1 MRGDQRLT
9 GGRDVPGFGYAHGCP
24 RKIHDGIGIA
34 SSYQVG
40 NPGAI
45 KARRDPADRPTTGR
59 DRCLLGRRGDF
70 RHSAAAGG
78 RGQPRPNHW
87 TAEDFRGHHCKHLE
101 ESRRLRPASTE
112 QAMTRPPKRSMFAG
126 DGVAAPLQHATFR
139 RIWLAS
145 LLSNLGLLIQAV
157 GAAWAMTQM
166 TSSADKVALVQTA
179 LMLPVMLIS
188 MPAGAIADMYD
199 RRIVALIS
207 LAIALSGAT
216 ALTVLAW
223 LGLVTPETLLALC
236 FVVGSGM
243 ALFGPAWQSS
253 VTEQV
258 PPETLPSAV
267 ALNGISYNIAR
278 SFGPAIGGI
287 VVAAAGAV
295 AAFAANAVLYLPLL
309 IVLFLWRRTS
319 QPSRLPRER
328 LNRAI
333 VSGVRYIAN
342 SPAIKIVLTR
352 TLVTGLIGGSV
363 SALMPLVARDLLH
376 GGAQTYGIMLGAF
389 GMGAVI
395 GALNI
400 TEVRKRMS
408 GEAAIRACALSMGG
422 AIAAVALS
430 REPVLT
436 AAALVIAGAVWMLAV
451 ALFNIGVQ
459 LSAPRWVAGRSLAAF
474 QASIAGGIA
483 IGSWGW
489 GRLTDAVGVEAAL
502 LVSAAL
508 MLASPLL
515 GLWLQ
520 MPRIGARNE
529 DAEVL
534 ADPEVQLSLTA
545 RSGPL
550 VVEIEYRVA
559 QDNAR
564 AFHNVMQEV
573 QLSRQRN
580 GAYGWSI
587 ARDIADPELWTE
599 RYHCPTWLDYL
610 RQRNRSTQ
618 SERALHQRAI
628 GFHLG
633 PDPVRVRRMLERPF
647 GSVRWKEDTPDRA
660 VSEVLPVTSSAAGGS
675 T

>member
-1 MRGDQRLT
+1 MNQ
-9 GGRDVPGFGYAHGCP
+9 
-24 RKIHDGIGIA
+24 
-34 SSYQVG
+34 
-40 NPGAI
+40 
-45 KARRDPADRPTTGR
+45 
-59 DRCLLGRRGDF
+59 
-70 RHSAAAGG
+70 
-78 RGQPRPNHW
+78 
-87 TAEDFRGHHCKHLE
+87 
-101 ESRRLRPASTE
+101 
-112 QAMTRPPKRSMFAG
+112 PPKRSMFAA
-126 DGVAAPLQHATFR
+126 DSVAAPLRHPVFR

-145 LLSNLGLLIQAV
+145 LVSNLGLLIQGV

-179 LMLPVMLIS
+179 LMLPIMLIS

-199 RRIVALIS
+199 RRIVALVS
-207 LAIALSGAT
+207 LAIALAGAT
-216 ALTVLAW
+216 SLAVLAA
-223 LGLVTPETLLALC
+223 LNLITPEILLASC

-253 VTEQV
+253 VSEQV
-258 PPETLPSAV
+258 PAETLPSAV

-278 SFGPAIGGI
+278 SFGPAIGGVI
-287 VVAAAGAV
+287 VASLGAV
-295 AAFAANAVLYLPLL
+295 AAFACNAALYLPLFT
-309 IVLFLWRRTS
+309 VLFLWRRNVA
-319 QPSRLPRER
+319 PSRLPRER

-333 VSGVRYIAN
+333 VSGVRYIYN
-342 SPAIKIVLTR
+342 SPSIRIVLAR
-352 TLVTGLIGGSV
+352 TLVTGVIGGSI

-389 GMGAVI
+389 GVGAVI

-400 TEVRKRMS
+400 TEVRKRMT
-408 GEAAIRACALSMGG
+408 GEAAVRACALCMAG
-422 AIAAVALS
+422 AISAVALS
-430 REPVLT
+430 TEPVLT
-436 AAALVIAGAVWMLAV
+436 AAALVVAGAVWMLAV

-483 IGSWGW
+483 IGSWCW
-489 GRLTDAVGVEAAL
+489 GRLTDYAGVETPL
-502 LVSAAL
+502 LVSASL
-508 MLASPLL
+508 MLLSPLL
-515 GLWLQ
+515 GLWLR
-520 MPRIGARNE
+520 MPRVGARNE

-559 QDNAR
+559 QESAR
-564 AFHNVMQEV
+564 AFHGVMQEV

-587 ARDIADPELWTE
+587 ARDIGDPELWTE
-599 RYHCPTWLDYL
+599 RYHCPTWLDYFPP
-610 RQRNRSTQ
+610 RNRSTQ
-618 SERALHQRAI
+618 SERGLHQRAMD
-628 GFHLG
+628 FHLG

-660 VSEVLPVTSSAAGGS
+660 AAEVLPVSTVAGSS

>member
-1 MRGDQRLT
+1 MT
-9 GGRDVPGFGYAHGCP
+9 G
-24 RKIHDGIGIA
+24 
-34 SSYQVG
+34 Q
-40 NPGAI
+40 
-45 KARRDPADRPTTGR
+45 
-59 DRCLLGRRGDF
+59 
-70 RHSAAAGG
+70 
-78 RGQPRPNHW
+78 
-87 TAEDFRGHHCKHLE
+87 
-101 ESRRLRPASTE
+101 
-112 QAMTRPPKRSMFAG
+112 PKRSMLSA
-126 DGVAAPLQHATFR
+126 DGVAAPLRHAIFR

-166 TSSADKVALVQTA
+166 TPSADKVALVQTA

-199 RRIVALIS
+199 RRIVALVS
-207 LAIALSGAT
+207 LSIALSGAT

-223 LGLVTPETLLALC
+223 LGLVTPQSLLALC

-253 VTEQV
+253 VSEQV
-258 PPETLPSAV
+258 PAETLPSAV

-287 VVAAAGAV
+287 VVATAGAV
-295 AAFAANAVLYLPLL
+295 AAFAANAVLYIPLL
-309 IVLFLWRRTS
+309 VVLFLWRRS
-319 QPSRLPRER
+319 SEPSRLPRER

-342 SPAIKIVLTR
+342 SPSIRIVLAR

-400 TEVRKRMS
+400 TEVRKRLS
-408 GEAAIRACALSMGG
+408 GEAAVRACALSMGG

-430 REPVLT
+430 RSPVLT
-436 AAALVIAGAVWMLAV
+436 AAALVISGAVWMLAV

-489 GRLTDAVGVEAAL
+489 GRLTDVAGVEAAL

-508 MLASPLL
+508 MLISPLL

-520 MPRIGARNE
+520 MPPVGARNE

-559 QDNAR
+559 PDNAR

-618 SERALHQRAI
+618 SERALHQRAMD
-628 GFHLG
+628 FHLG
-633 PDPVRVRRMLERPF
+633 PGPVRVRRMLERPF

-660 VSEVLPVTSSAAGGS
+660 AGEVLPVASAAGGS

>member
-1 MRGDQRLT
+1 MTDQPKRRGFAT
-9 GGRDVPGFGYAHGCP
+9 
-24 RKIHDGIGIA
+24 DGI
-34 SSYQVG
+34 
-40 NPGAI
+40 
-45 KARRDPADRPTTGR
+45 
-59 DRCLLGRRGDF
+59 
-70 RHSAAAGG
+70 
-78 RGQPRPNHW
+78 
-87 TAEDFRGHHCKHLE
+87 
-101 ESRRLRPASTE
+101 
-112 QAMTRPPKRSMFAG
+112 
-126 DGVAAPLQHATFR
+126 AAPLRHPVFR

-145 LLSNLGLLIQAV
+145 LVSNLGILIQGV

-179 LMLPVMLIS
+179 LMLPIMLIA
-188 MPAGAIADMYD
+188 MPAGAIADMHD

-207 LAIALSGAT
+207 LGIALAGAT
-216 ALTVLAW
+216 TLTVLAW
-223 LGLVTPETLLALC
+223 FGLVTPNILLALC

-243 ALFGPAWQSS
+243 ALFGPAWQAS
-253 VTEQV
+253 VSEQV
-258 PPETLPSAV
+258 PAETLPAAV

-278 SFGPAIGGI
+278 SFGPAIGGL
-287 VVAAAGAV
+287 VVATSGAV
-295 AAFAANAVLYLPLL
+295 AAFAVNTVLYLPLMV
-309 IVLFLWRRTS
+309 VLFLWNRTHE
-319 QPSRLPRER
+319 PSRLPRER

-342 SPAIKIVLTR
+342 SPSIRIVLIR
-352 TLVTGLIGGSV
+352 TLVTGIIGGSV

-389 GMGAVI
+389 GMGAVF

-400 TEVRKRMS
+400 GEVRRRMS
-408 GEAAIRACALSMGG
+408 GEAAVRACAISMAG

-430 REPVLT
+430 TSAILT
-436 AAALVIAGAVWMLAV
+436 AVALVLAGAVWMLAV

-483 IGSWGW
+483 VGSWGW
-489 GRLTDAVGVEAAL
+489 GHLTDLAGVETAL
-502 LVSAAL
+502 LVSAGL
-508 MLASPLL
+508 MLLSPLL
-515 GLWLQ
+515 GIWLR
-520 MPRIGARNE
+520 MPRVGARNE
-529 DAEVL
+529 DATELL

-610 RQRNRSTQ
+610 RQRNRATQ

-628 GFHLG
+628 DFHLG
-633 PDPVRVRRMLERPF
+633 PDPIRVRRMLERPF

-660 VSEVLPVTSSAAGGS
+660 ANEVLPVVATAAGSS

>member
-1 MRGDQRLT
+1 MTDQ
-9 GGRDVPGFGYAHGCP
+9 
-24 RKIHDGIGIA
+24 
-34 SSYQVG
+34 
-40 NPGAI
+40 
-45 KARRDPADRPTTGR
+45 
-59 DRCLLGRRGDF
+59 
-70 RHSAAAGG
+70 
-78 RGQPRPNHW
+78 
-87 TAEDFRGHHCKHLE
+87 
-101 ESRRLRPASTE
+101 
-112 QAMTRPPKRSMFAG
+112 PKRSRFAP
-126 DGVAAPLQHATFR
+126 DSIAAPLRHAVFR

-145 LLSNLGLLIQAV
+145 LVSNLGILIQGV

-166 TSSADKVALVQTA
+166 TTSADKVALVQTA
-179 LMLPVMLIS
+179 LMLPIMLIA
-188 MPAGAIADMYD
+188 MPAGAIADMHD
-199 RRIVALIS
+199 RRVVAMVS
-207 LAIALSGAT
+207 LAIAFVGAT
-216 ALTVLAW
+216 SLTAMFW
-223 LGLVTPETLLALC
+223 FGLVTPNILLALC

-243 ALFGPAWQSS
+243 ALFGPAWQAS
-253 VTEQV
+253 VSEQV
-258 PPETLPSAV
+258 PAETLPAAV

-278 SFGPAIGGI
+278 SFGPAVGGI
-287 VVAAAGAV
+287 VVATAGAV
-295 AAFAANAVLYLPLL
+295 AAFAVNAVLYLPLMV
-309 IVLFLWRRTS
+309 VLFLWNRTHE
-319 QPSRLPRER
+319 PSRLPRER

-342 SPAIKIVLTR
+342 SPSIRIVLIR
-352 TLVTGLIGGSV
+352 TLVTGVIGGSV

-389 GMGAVI
+389 GMGAVF

-400 TEVRKRMS
+400 SEVRRRLS
-408 GEAAIRACALSMGG
+408 GEAAVRACTISLAG

-430 REPVLT
+430 TNAILT
-436 AAALVIAGAVWMLAV
+436 AIALVLAGAVWMLAV

-483 IGSWGW
+483 MGSWGW
-489 GRLTDAVGVEAAL
+489 GHLTDLAGVEIAL
-502 LVSAAL
+502 LVSAGL
-508 MLASPLL
+508 MLLSPLL
-515 GLWLQ
+515 GIWLR
-520 MPRIGARNE
+520 MPPVGARNE
-529 DAEVL
+529 DATELL
-534 ADPEVQLSLTA
+534 ADPEVRLSLTG

-559 QDNAR
+559 QDSAR

-610 RQRNRSTQ
+610 RQRSRATQ

-628 GFHLG
+628 DFHLG
-633 PDPVRVRRMLERPF
+633 PEPIRVRRMLERPF

-660 VSEVLPVTSSAAGGS
+660 ANEVLPVVATGAGSS

>member
-1 MRGDQRLT
+1 
-9 GGRDVPGFGYAHGCP
+9 
-24 RKIHDGIGIA
+24 
-34 SSYQVG
+34 
-40 NPGAI
+40 
-45 KARRDPADRPTTGR
+45 
-59 DRCLLGRRGDF
+59 
-70 RHSAAAGG
+70 
-78 RGQPRPNHW
+78 
-87 TAEDFRGHHCKHLE
+87 
-101 ESRRLRPASTE
+101 
-112 QAMTRPPKRSMFAG
+112 
-126 DGVAAPLQHATFR
+126 
-139 RIWLAS
+139 
-145 LLSNLGLLIQAV
+145 
-157 GAAWAMTQM
+157 MTQM
-166 TSSADKVALVQTA
+166 TSSADMVALVQTA
-179 LMLPVMLIS
+179 LMLPIMLIA

-199 RRIVALIS
+199 RRIVSLIS
-207 LAIALSGAT
+207 LGIALAGAT

-223 LGLVTPETLLALC
+223 LDLITPKTLLAFC
-236 FVVGSGM
+236 FIVGSGN

-253 VTEQV
+253 VSEQV
-258 PPETLPSAV
+258 PADTLPSAV

-287 VVAAAGAV
+287 IVATAGAV
-295 AAFAANAVLYLPLL
+295 AAFAANAVLYIPLL
-309 IVLFLWRRTS
+309 VVLFLWRRS
-319 QPSRLPRER
+319 SEPSRLPRER

-333 VSGVRYIAN
+333 ISGIRYIAN
-342 SPAIKIVLTR
+342 SPSIRIVLVR
-352 TLVTGLIGGSV
+352 TLVTGVIGGSV
-363 SALMPLVARDLLH
+363 MALMPLIARDLLH
-376 GGAQTYGIMLGAF
+376 GGPQTYGILLGAF

-400 TEVRKRMS
+400 GELRQRMS
-408 GEAAIRACALSMGG
+408 GEAAIRACTIAMAG
-422 AIAAVALS
+422 AMTAVALS
-430 REPVLT
+430 RQPVLT
-436 AAALVIAGAVWMLAV
+436 AAALVVAGAVWMAAV

-483 IGSWGW
+483 LGSWGW
-489 GRLTDAVGVEAAL
+489 GHLTDLAGVQTAM
-502 LVSAAL
+502 LVSAGL
-508 MLASPLL
+508 MFASPLL
-515 GLWLQ
+515 GLWLR
-520 MPRIGARNE
+520 MPPVGARNE

-534 ADPEVQLSLTA
+534 ADPEVRLPLTA

-559 QDNAR
+559 QENAR

-628 GFHLG
+628 DFHLG
-633 PDPVRVRRMLERPF
+633 PDPIRVRRMLERPF

-660 VSEVLPVTSSAAGGS
+660 ASEVLPVATAAGSS

>member
-1 MRGDQRLT
+1 MT
-9 GGRDVPGFGYAHGCP
+9 EP
-24 RKIHDGIGIA
+24 R
-34 SSYQVG
+34 
-40 NPGAI
+40 
-45 KARRDPADRPTTGR
+45 DRPDSITAP
-59 DRCLLGRRGDF
+59 L
-70 RHSAAAGG
+70 RHSI
-78 RGQPRPNHW
+78 
-87 TAEDFRGHHCKHLE
+87 
-101 ESRRLRPASTE
+101 
-112 QAMTRPPKRSMFAG
+112 
-126 DGVAAPLQHATFR
+126 FR

-145 LLSNLGLLIQAV
+145 LLSNLGILIQGV

-166 TSSADKVALVQTA
+166 TSEADKVALVQTA

-188 MPAGAIADMYD
+188 MPAGAIADMHD
-199 RRIVALIS
+199 RRIVALVS
-207 LAIALSGAT
+207 LAIALTGAT
-216 ALTVLAW
+216 SLTVLAW
-223 LGLVTPETLLALC
+223 LNLVTPNILLALC

-253 VTEQV
+253 VSEQV
-258 PPETLPSAV
+258 PPETLPAAV

-287 VVAAAGAV
+287 VVASAGAV

-309 IVLFLWRRTS
+309 VVLFLWNRVS
-319 QPSRLPRER
+319 EPSRLPRER

-333 VSGVRYIAN
+333 VSGVRYITN
-342 SPAIKIVLTR
+342 SPSIKIVLTR
-352 TLVTGLIGGSV
+352 TMVTGIIGGSV

-400 TEVRKRMS
+400 SEIRSRLS
-408 GEAAIRACALSMGG
+408 GEAAIRVCALTMGA
-422 AIAAVALS
+422 AIAAVAVS
-430 REPVLT
+430 KQPVIT
-436 AAALVIAGAVWMLAV
+436 AAALVVAGAAWMLAI

-474 QASIAGGIA
+474 QAAIAGGIA
-483 IGSWGW
+483 IGSWCW
-489 GRLTDAVGVEAAL
+489 GRITDVGGVEMAL
-502 LVSAAL
+502 LISAGL
-508 MLASPLL
+508 MLLSPLL
-515 GLWLQ
+515 GIWLR
-520 MPRIGARNE
+520 MPPIGARNE
-529 DAEVL
+529 DATDAL
-534 ADPEVQLSLTA
+534 ADPEVRLQLSG

-564 AFHNVMQEV
+564 AFHNVMQDV

-599 RYHCPTWLDYL
+599 RYHCPTWLDFL
-610 RQRNRSTQ
+610 RQRNRATQ
-618 SERALHQRAI
+618 IERELHQKAADFHI
-628 GFHLG
+628 GAE
-633 PDPVRVRRMLERPF
+633 PIRVRRMLERPF
-647 GSVRWKEDTPDRA
+647 GSVRWKDETPDRA
-660 VSEVLPVTSSAAGGS
+660 AKEVIPVVATAAGSS

>member
-1 MRGDQRLT
+1 MTDQ
-9 GGRDVPGFGYAHGCP
+9 
-24 RKIHDGIGIA
+24 
-34 SSYQVG
+34 
-40 NPGAI
+40 
-45 KARRDPADRPTTGR
+45 
-59 DRCLLGRRGDF
+59 
-70 RHSAAAGG
+70 
-78 RGQPRPNHW
+78 
-87 TAEDFRGHHCKHLE
+87 
-101 ESRRLRPASTE
+101 
-112 QAMTRPPKRSMFAG
+112 PKRSLFAA
-126 DGVAAPLQHATFR
+126 DGVAAPLRLPVFR

-145 LLSNLGLLIQAV
+145 LLSNLGLLIQGV

-179 LMLPVMLIS
+179 LMLPIMLIS

-199 RRIVALIS
+199 RRIVALVS
-207 LAIALSGAT
+207 LSIALSGAT
-216 ALTVLAW
+216 ALSVLAW
-223 LGLVTPETLLALC
+223 LELVTPTILLAFC
-236 FVVGSGM
+236 FIVGSGM

-258 PPETLPSAV
+258 PAETLPSAV

-287 VVAAAGAV
+287 VVATAGAV
-295 AAFAANAVLYLPLL
+295 AAFAANAVLYVPLL

-319 QPSRLPRER
+319 EPSRLPRER

-342 SPAIKIVLTR
+342 SPSIRVVLVR
-352 TLVTGLIGGSV
+352 TLVTGVLGGSV

-408 GEAAIRACALSMGG
+408 GEAAVRACALSMGG

-436 AAALVIAGAVWMLAV
+436 ATALVIAGAVWMLSV

-489 GRLTDAVGVEAAL
+489 GRLTDAAGVETAL
-502 LVSAAL
+502 LVSAGL
-508 MLASPLL
+508 MFASPLL
-515 GLWLQ
+515 GLWLG
-520 MPRIGARNE
+520 MPRVGARNE

-534 ADPEVQLSLTA
+534 ADPEVRLSLTG

-618 SERALHQRAI
+618 SERALHQQAI
-628 GFHLG
+628 DFHLG
-633 PDPVRVRRMLERPF
+633 PDPIRVRRMLERPF

-660 VSEVLPVTSSAAGGS
+660 VSEVLPVVATAAGSS

>member
-1 MRGDQRLT
+1 MT
-9 GGRDVPGFGYAHGCP
+9 ETP
-24 RKIHDGIGIA
+24 K
-34 SSYQVG
+34 
-40 NPGAI
+40 
-45 KARRDPADRPTTGR
+45 RPT
-59 DRCLLGRRGDF
+59 F
-70 RHSAAAGG
+70 SA
-78 RGQPRPNHW
+78 
-87 TAEDFRGHHCKHLE
+87 D
-101 ESRRLRPASTE
+101 S
-112 QAMTRPPKRSMFAG
+112 
-126 DGVAAPLQHATFR
+126 VAAPLRHSVFR

-145 LLSNLGLLIQAV
+145 LLSNLGLLIQGV

-179 LMLPVMLIS
+179 LMLPIMLIS

-199 RRIVALIS
+199 RRIVALVSLSIS
-207 LAIALSGAT
+207 LVGAT
-216 ALTVLAW
+216 SLSVLAW
-223 LGLVTPETLLALC
+223 FGMVTPNILLAFC
-236 FVVGSGM
+236 FVVGCGM
-243 ALFGPAWQSS
+243 ALFGPAWQAS
-253 VTEQV
+253 VSEQV
-258 PPETLPSAV
+258 PAETLPSAV

-287 VVAAAGAV
+287 VVATAGAV
-295 AAFAANAVLYLPLL
+295 AAFAANALLYIPLL
-309 IVLFLWRRTS
+309 IVLFLWRRAS
-319 QPSRLPRER
+319 EPSRLPREK
-328 LNRAI
+328 LSRAI

-342 SPAIKIVLTR
+342 SPSIRIVLTR
-352 TLVTGLIGGSV
+352 TLVTGLLGGSV

-400 TEVRKRMS
+400 AEVRKRLN
-408 GEAAIRACALSMGG
+408 GEASVRVCAITMGL
-422 AIAAVALS
+422 AIAVIAIS
-430 REPVLT
+430 TEPVIT
-436 AAALVIAGAVWMLAV
+436 AAALVLAGSVWMLAV

-474 QASIAGGIA
+474 QAAIAGGIA

-489 GRLTDAVGVEAAL
+489 GHLTDLVGVETAL
-502 LVSAAL
+502 LVSAAG
-508 MLASPLL
+508 MFVSPLL
-515 GLWLQ
+515 GLWLE
-520 MPRIGARNE
+520 MPPIGARNE
-529 DAEVL
+529 AADLL
-534 ADPEVQLSLTA
+534 ADPEVRLPLTG

-550 VVEIEYRVA
+550 VVEIEYRVHP
-559 QDNAR
+559 DSAR
-564 AFHNVMQEV
+564 VFHGLMQEV

-618 SERALHQRAI
+618 SERDLHLRAI
-628 GFHLG
+628 AFHIG
-633 PDPVRVRRMLERPF
+633 VEPIRVRRMLERPF

-660 VSEVLPVTSSAAGGS
+660 ANEVLPAATPAGSS

>member
-1 MRGDQRLT
+1 MTDQ
-9 GGRDVPGFGYAHGCP
+9 
-24 RKIHDGIGIA
+24 
-34 SSYQVG
+34 
-40 NPGAI
+40 
-45 KARRDPADRPTTGR
+45 
-59 DRCLLGRRGDF
+59 
-70 RHSAAAGG
+70 
-78 RGQPRPNHW
+78 
-87 TAEDFRGHHCKHLE
+87 
-101 ESRRLRPASTE
+101 
-112 QAMTRPPKRSMFAG
+112 PKRSRFAP
-126 DGVAAPLQHATFR
+126 DSIAAPLRHAVFR

-145 LLSNLGLLIQAV
+145 LVSNLGILIQGV

-166 TSSADKVALVQTA
+166 TTSADKVALVQTA
-179 LMLPVMLIS
+179 LMLPIMLIA
-188 MPAGAIADMYD
+188 MPAGAIADMHD
-199 RRIVALIS
+199 RRVVAMVS
-207 LAIALSGAT
+207 LAIAFVGAT
-216 ALTVLAW
+216 ALTAMFW
-223 LGLVTPETLLALC
+223 FGLVTPNILLALC

-243 ALFGPAWQSS
+243 ALFGPAWQAS
-253 VTEQV
+253 VSEQV
-258 PPETLPSAV
+258 PAETLPAAV

-278 SFGPAIGGI
+278 SFGPAVGGI
-287 VVAAAGAV
+287 VVATAGAV
-295 AAFAANAVLYLPLL
+295 AAFAVNAVLYLPLMV
-309 IVLFLWRRTS
+309 VLFLWNRTHE
-319 QPSRLPRER
+319 PSRLPRER

-342 SPAIKIVLTR
+342 SPSIRIVLIR
-352 TLVTGLIGGSV
+352 TLVTGIIGGSI

-376 GGAQTYGIMLGAF
+376 GGAQTYGVMLGAF
-389 GMGAVI
+389 GMGAVF

-400 TEVRKRMS
+400 SEVRRRMS
-408 GEAAIRACALSMGG
+408 GEAAVRACTISLAG

-430 REPVLT
+430 NSAILT
-436 AAALVIAGAVWMLAV
+436 AIALVLAGAVWMLAV

-483 IGSWGW
+483 MGSWGW
-489 GRLTDAVGVEAAL
+489 GHLTDIAGVEIAL
-502 LVSAAL
+502 LSSAGL
-508 MLASPLL
+508 MLLSPLL
-515 GLWLQ
+515 GIWLR
-520 MPRIGARNE
+520 MPPVGARNE
-529 DAEVL
+529 PPAEAL
-534 ADPEVQLSLTA
+534 ADPEVRLSLTG

-559 QDNAR
+559 QDSAR

-610 RQRNRSTQ
+610 RQRSRATQ

-628 GFHLG
+628 DFHLG
-633 PDPVRVRRMLERPF
+633 PEPVRVRRMLERPF

-660 VSEVLPVTSSAAGGS
+660 ANEVLPVVATAAGSS

>member
-1 MRGDQRLT
+1 MTDQ
-9 GGRDVPGFGYAHGCP
+9 
-24 RKIHDGIGIA
+24 
-34 SSYQVG
+34 
-40 NPGAI
+40 
-45 KARRDPADRPTTGR
+45 
-59 DRCLLGRRGDF
+59 
-70 RHSAAAGG
+70 
-78 RGQPRPNHW
+78 
-87 TAEDFRGHHCKHLE
+87 
-101 ESRRLRPASTE
+101 
-112 QAMTRPPKRSMFAG
+112 PKRSRFAP
-126 DGVAAPLQHATFR
+126 DSIAAPLRHAVFR

-145 LLSNLGLLIQAV
+145 LVSNLGILIQGV

-166 TSSADKVALVQTA
+166 TTSADKVALVQTA
-179 LMLPVMLIS
+179 LMLPIMLIA
-188 MPAGAIADMYD
+188 MPAGAIADMHD
-199 RRIVALIS
+199 RRVVAMVS
-207 LAIALSGAT
+207 LAIALVGAT

-223 LGLVTPETLLALC
+223 LGLVTPNILLALC

-243 ALFGPAWQSS
+243 ALFGPAWQAS
-253 VTEQV
+253 VSEQV
-258 PPETLPSAV
+258 PAETLPAAV

-287 VVAAAGAV
+287 VVATAGAV
-295 AAFAANAVLYLPLL
+295 AAFAVNAVLYLPLMV
-309 IVLFLWRRTS
+309 VLFLWNRTHE
-319 QPSRLPRER
+319 PSRLPRER

-342 SPAIKIVLTR
+342 SPSIRIVLIR
-352 TLVTGLIGGSV
+352 TLVTGVIGGSV

-389 GMGAVI
+389 GMGAVF

-400 TEVRKRMS
+400 SEVRRRLS
-408 GEAAIRACALSMGG
+408 GEAAVRACTISLAG

-430 REPVLT
+430 TNAILT
-436 AAALVIAGAVWMLAV
+436 AIALVLAGAVWMLAV

-483 IGSWGW
+483 MGSWGW
-489 GRLTDAVGVEAAL
+489 GHLTDLAGVEIAL
-502 LVSAAL
+502 LVSAGL
-508 MLASPLL
+508 MLLSPLL
-515 GLWLQ
+515 GIWLR
-520 MPRIGARNE
+520 MPPVGARNE
-529 DAEVL
+529 DATELL
-534 ADPEVQLSLTA
+534 ADPEVRLSLTG

-559 QDNAR
+559 QDSAR

-610 RQRNRSTQ
+610 RQRSRATQ

-628 GFHLG
+628 DFHLG
-633 PDPVRVRRMLERPF
+633 PDPIRVRRMLERPF

-660 VSEVLPVTSSAAGGS
+660 ANEVLPVVATAAGSS

>member
-1 MRGDQRLT
+1 MTDQPKRL
-9 GGRDVPGFGYAHGCP
+9 GFAT
-24 RKIHDGIGIA
+24 DGI
-34 SSYQVG
+34 
-40 NPGAI
+40 
-45 KARRDPADRPTTGR
+45 
-59 DRCLLGRRGDF
+59 
-70 RHSAAAGG
+70 
-78 RGQPRPNHW
+78 
-87 TAEDFRGHHCKHLE
+87 
-101 ESRRLRPASTE
+101 
-112 QAMTRPPKRSMFAG
+112 
-126 DGVAAPLQHATFR
+126 AAPLRHAVFR

-145 LLSNLGLLIQAV
+145 LVSNLGILIQGV

-179 LMLPVMLIS
+179 LMLPIMLIA
-188 MPAGAIADMYD
+188 MPAGAIADMHD
-199 RRIVALIS
+199 RRIVALVS
-207 LAIALSGAT
+207 LGIALVGAT
-216 ALTVLAW
+216 TLTVLAW
-223 LGLVTPETLLALC
+223 LGLVTPNILLALC

-243 ALFGPAWQSS
+243 ALFGPAWQAS
-253 VTEQV
+253 VSEQV
-258 PPETLPSAV
+258 PAETLPAAV

-287 VVAAAGAV
+287 VVATSGAV
-295 AAFAANAVLYLPLL
+295 AAFAVNAALYLPLMV
-309 IVLFLWRRTS
+309 VLFLWNRAHE
-319 QPSRLPRER
+319 PSRLPRER

-342 SPAIKIVLTR
+342 SPSIRIVLIR
-352 TLVTGLIGGSV
+352 TLVTGIIGGSV

-389 GMGAVI
+389 GMGAVF

-400 TEVRKRMS
+400 GEVRRRMS
-408 GEAAIRACALSMGG
+408 GEAAVRACAISMAG

-430 REPVLT
+430 TNAVLT
-436 AAALVIAGAVWMLAV
+436 AIALVLAGAVWMLAV

-483 IGSWGW
+483 VGSWGW
-489 GRLTDAVGVEAAL
+489 GHLTDLAGVETAL
-502 LVSAAL
+502 LVSAGL
-508 MLASPLL
+508 MLISPLL
-515 GLWLQ
+515 GIWLR
-520 MPRIGARNE
+520 MPRVGARNE
-529 DAEVL
+529 DATELL
-534 ADPEVQLSLTA
+534 ADPEVQLSLTG

-559 QDNAR
+559 QDSAR

-587 ARDIADPELWTE
+587 ARDIGDPELWTE

-610 RQRNRSTQ
+610 RQRNRATQ

-628 GFHLG
+628 AFHLG
-633 PDPVRVRRMLERPF
+633 PEPIRVRRMLERPF

-660 VSEVLPVTSSAAGGS
+660 ANEVLPVVATAAGSS

>member
-1 MRGDQRLT
+1 
-9 GGRDVPGFGYAHGCP
+9 
-24 RKIHDGIGIA
+24 
-34 SSYQVG
+34 
-40 NPGAI
+40 
-45 KARRDPADRPTTGR
+45 
-59 DRCLLGRRGDF
+59 
-70 RHSAAAGG
+70 
-78 RGQPRPNHW
+78 
-87 TAEDFRGHHCKHLE
+87 
-101 ESRRLRPASTE
+101 
-112 QAMTRPPKRSMFAG
+112 MFAAH
-126 DGVAAPLQHATFR
+126 GVAAPLRHTVFR

-145 LLSNLGLLIQAV
+145 LLSNLGLLIQGV

-199 RRIVALIS
+199 RRIVALVS
-207 LAIALSGAT
+207 LSIALVGAT
-216 ALTVLAW
+216 ALSVLAW
-223 LGLVTPETLLALC
+223 LGLVTPEVLLAFC
-236 FVVGSGM
+236 FIVGSGM

-253 VTEQV
+253 VSEQV
-258 PPETLPSAV
+258 PAETLPSAV

-287 VVAAAGAV
+287 VVATAGAV
-295 AAFAANAVLYLPLL
+295 AAFAINAVLYIPLL
-309 IVLFLWRRTS
+309 VVLFLWRRTS
-319 QPSRLPRER
+319 EPSRLPRER

-342 SPAIKIVLTR
+342 SPSIRIVLAR

-389 GMGAVI
+389 GMGAVV

-400 TEVRKRMS
+400 GELRKRMS
-408 GEAAIRACALSMGG
+408 GEAAVRACTLTMAG

-436 AAALVIAGAVWMLAV
+436 AAALVVAGAAWMLAV

-489 GRLTDAVGVEAAL
+489 GRLTDAAGVETAL

-508 MLASPLL
+508 MFASPLL
-515 GLWLQ
+515 GRWLK
-520 MPRIGARNE
+520 MPPIDARTE
-529 DAEVL
+529 AAELL
-534 ADPEVQLSLTA
+534 ADPEVRLPLTG

-550 VVEIEYRVA
+550 VVEIEYRVD
-559 QDNAR
+559 QENAR

-618 SERALHQRAI
+618 SERALHQRAMD
-628 GFHLG
+628 FHLG
-633 PDPVRVRRMLERPF
+633 PAPVRVRRMLERPF

-660 VSEVLPVTSSAAGGS
+660 ASEVLPVATAAGSS